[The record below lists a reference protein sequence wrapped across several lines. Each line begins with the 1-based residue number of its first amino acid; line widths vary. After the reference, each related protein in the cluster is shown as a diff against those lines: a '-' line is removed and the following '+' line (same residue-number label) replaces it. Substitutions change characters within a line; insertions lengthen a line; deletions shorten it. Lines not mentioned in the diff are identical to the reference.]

1 MRQITRLVG
10 THQTMI
16 VTTRQD
22 LPAAVLA
29 RRMFDRWRQE
39 NFFKYMRQEYDLDG
53 LCEYGAEDEDPLR
66 EIPNPEW
73 SGRDKA
79 LRKARAALQAALAR
93 TLDREHP
100 DAIAASAQADEL
112 RRQRDA
118 VPRRVHVGEVENPTV
133 RLHTRVKNLYDGLKT
148 IAWQVETDLLR
159 AVAPSYRRC
168 EDEGRTLITA
178 ALRSSGSLQIDGD
191 QLVVTLAPQ
200 SSPHRTRAIAQLCQI
215 LDQTETCFPGTRL
228 RLRYRIEGATDV
240 GQQPTTAIS
249 AGG

>member
-1 MRQITRLVG
+1 
-10 THQTMI
+10 MI

-73 SGRDKA
+73 SGREKA
-79 LRKARAALQAALAR
+79 LRKAHAVLQATLAR

-100 DAIAASAQADEL
+100 DAVAASAQVAEL
-112 RRQRDA
+112 RHQRDA
-118 VPRRVHVGEVENPTV
+118 VPRRVRVGDVENPTV
-133 RLHTRVKNLYDGLKT
+133 RLPARVKNLYDGLKV
-148 IAWQVETDLLR
+148 IAWQIETDLVR

-168 EDEGRTLITA
+168 EDDGRTLITA
-178 ALRSSGSLQIDGD
+178 ALRSSGSLQIDRD

-200 SSPHRTRAIAQLCQI
+200 SSPHRTRAIAQLCRI
-215 LDQTETCFPGTRL
+215 LDQTETRFPGTRL
-228 RLRYRIEGATDV
+228 RLRYQIGGAVEADL
-240 GQQPTTAIS
+240 PPPTAIS
-249 AGG
+249 AEG